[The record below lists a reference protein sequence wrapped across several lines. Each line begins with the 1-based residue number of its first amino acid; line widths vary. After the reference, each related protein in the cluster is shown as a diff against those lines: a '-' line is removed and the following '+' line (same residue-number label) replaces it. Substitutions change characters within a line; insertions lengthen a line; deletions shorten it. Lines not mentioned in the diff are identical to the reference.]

1 MMKLGREFNPIVVQA
16 IHRLRALGKYRII
29 SLTNNFSAVDPSN
42 LPPPPLGFN
51 QKYPDF
57 VSVEAEIKSLGWHQG
72 VAPPQL
78 TNLFDDFCDSSL
90 VGMRK
95 PEPEFY
101 LAACRRNRVHPRECV
116 FLDDLRMNLKTA
128 KALGMQ
134 TIHVPV
140 GGSLGAVRQLEKI
153 LDVDLTSAISAA
165 IGASAKL

>member
-1 MMKLGREFNPIVVQA
+1 MCKTHQVT
-16 IHRLRALGKYRII
+16 ALGKYRII

-90 VGMRK
+90 VGMRQVFPVSTRCVNSDPRRLCSK

-116 FLDDLRMNLKTA
+116 FLDDLRM
-128 KALGMQ
+128 
-134 TIHVPV
+134 
-140 GGSLGAVRQLEKI
+140 
-153 LDVDLTSAISAA
+153 
-165 IGASAKL
+165 